1 MAQGSPEHDLFVC
14 FAEQDA
20 EWVHGYLLDALRAS
34 KLSCYTE
41 LAFKAGLPQIK
52 AIEDA
57 VAKSRKT
64 CLVVSPYLFAIHQL
78 IRLALLALWHLPIGY
93 RTTKDWPVVMRN
105 RHHLLVVRFRYMP
118 RMLKRTAT
126 VCPTKRNGSWQLAL
140 AQLVPDST
148 AMMIHCFHI
157 LRHVT

>member
-1 MAQGSPEHDLFVC
+1 MRLPLAVNEHAARRALCTVQRGTPQPIRQRAARRQGDHPRVFAGMFRRKEHRVQRTLGKS
-14 FAEQDA
+14 EQ
-20 EWVHGYLLDALRAS
+20 E
-34 KLSCYTE
+34 
-41 LAFKAGLPQIK
+41 
-52 AIEDA
+52 
-57 VAKSRKT
+57 
-64 CLVVSPYLFAIHQL
+64 YLFAIHQL